1 MKKLLIFVGVGCL
14 SVVLLIVVAIGG
26 TMAWAAYQA
35 RQLDSTPTRVE
46 RTIQVRDAASAGTA
60 SAGAAA
66 GADGAFTLD
75 IDLSDGRFTIQPGPA
90 GSELTV
96 EGSYAEGYYELTET
110 RVPPGPS
117 GGGRA
122 SITFR
127 PSAPLLV
134 RILGGIMSNGN
145 GSGQAR
151 LTVSIPEDLP
161 MALSLRVGMGE
172 ARIDLGGLALT
183 ELRTDLSMGNH
194 ALDFSRPVAREMASA
209 ELRFS
214 MGEVAVE
221 HLGNA
226 RARRLDA
233 SSSMSSVR
241 ADLGGEWTS
250 GTETELSFT
259 QSMGELQLRVPRDLR
274 LDVQTLDSSTG
285 ENRVQPADPP
295 DDPDAPVLRLRLST
309 SMAES
314 RVTRY

>member
-1 MKKLLIFVGVGCL
+1 
-14 SVVLLIVVAIGG
+14 
-26 TMAWAAYQA
+26 
-35 RQLDSTPTRVE
+35 
-46 RTIQVRDAASAGTA
+46 
-60 SAGAAA
+60 
-66 GADGAFTLD
+66 
-75 IDLSDGRFTIQPGPA
+75 
-90 GSELTV
+90 
-96 EGSYAEGYYELTET
+96 
-110 RVPPGPS
+110 
-117 GGGRA
+117 
-122 SITFR
+122 
-127 PSAPLLV
+127 
-134 RILGGIMSNGN
+134 
-145 GSGQAR
+145 
-151 LTVSIPEDLP
+151 
-161 MALSLRVGMGE
+161 
-172 ARIDLGGLALT
+172 
-183 ELRTDLSMGNH
+183 
-194 ALDFSRPVAREMASA
+194 MASA

-274 LDVQTLDSSTG
+274 LDVETLDSSTG